1 MMAKRVLV
9 LVLALIVGPL
19 SVARV
24 PAAAAAVVPPAQPVV
39 VRGSDWYVRDS
50 VTSGIA
56 DHTFAYGQPGDS
68 PLLGDWDGDGDAT
81 PGVVRG
87 ATWYLRNTLGSGP
100 ADVTFAYGYPG
111 DYPVV
116 GDWDGNGT
124 DTPGVVRGSTWYL
137 KNSNAS
143 PGIADISFAYGYGSD
158 RPVAGDWD
166 GDGRWTRGVV
176 RGATWFLR
184 TSNDPANP
192 ATVPPFAYGA
202 ATDQKVVGDWDGDG
216 TATIGVKRGGTWLL
230 RNFNS
235 AGGVDSTINYGLG
248 CDLGFAGPGAIGRDR
263 GGKGLPPSLKGT
275 ELTRLATTSNLV
287 ALTFDA
293 GANAD
298 GVPSIL
304 DSLQRTCTPA
314 TFFLTGTWAD
324 QFQSQARQIA
334 TRYPVGNHTW
344 SHPHLPT
351 LPDAAVRDQLL
362 RGEQAIQGATRYQ
375 PRPMFR
381 FPFGERDARTLG
393 IVNGLR
399 YASIRWTVDTLG
411 WKGTSGGQSTQT
423 VVARVLANL
432 QPGEIVLMH
441 VGSHPTD
448 HSTLDADALPT
459 VIAEL
464 KRRGYR
470 FVTIDRAI

>member
-1 MMAKRVLV
+1 MPKRLLLV
-9 LVLALIVGPL
+9 VLALLVGPL
-19 SVARV
+19 VVAR
-24 PAAAAAVVPPAQPVV
+24 PPEASAVMPPTTPVV
-39 VRGSDWYVRDS
+39 VRGSDWYVRDTL
-50 VTSGIA
+50 TSGIA
-56 DHTFAYGQPGDS
+56 DHTFTYGQPGDFQ
-68 PLLGDWDGDGDAT
+68 LLGDWDGDGDAT

-87 ATWYLRNTLGSGP
+87 ATWYLRNTLGGGP
-100 ADVTFAYGYPG
+100 ADISFAYGFPG

-137 KNSNAS
+137 KNTNAS

-158 RPVAGDWD
+158 LPVAGDWD
-166 GDGRWTRGVV
+166 GDGRWTPGVV
-176 RGATWFLR
+176 RGATWYLR
-184 TSNDPANP
+184 ITNDPANP

-202 ATDQKVVGDWDGDG
+202 ATDQQVVGDWNGDG
-216 TATIGVKRGGTWLL
+216 TTTIGAKRGGAWLL
-230 RNFNS
+230 RNANS
-235 AGGVDSTINYGLG
+235 AGGVDLTVSYGLG
-248 CDLGFAGPGAIGRDR
+248 CDLGFAGPCAISRSR
-263 GGKGLPPSLKGT
+263 GGKELPSSLNGT
-275 ELTRLATTSNLV
+275 ELTRLATTSKLV

-304 DSLQRTCTPA
+304 ATLQRTCTPA

-334 TRYPVGNHTW
+334 IRYPVGNHTW
-344 SHPHLPT
+344 SHPHLTT
-351 LPDAAVRDQLL
+351 LADAAVRDQLL
-362 RGEQAIQGATRYQ
+362 RGEQAVLGATRYQ

-411 WKGTSGGQSTQT
+411 WKGTSGGQSVQT
-423 VVARVLANL
+423 VVARVLASL

-459 VIAEL
+459 IISEL
-464 KRRGYR
+464 QRRGYG
-470 FVTIDRAI
+470 FVTIYQAI

>member
-1 MMAKRVLV
+1 MPKRLLLV
-9 LVLALIVGPL
+9 VLALLVGPL
-19 SVARV
+19 VVTR
-24 PAAAAAVVPPAQPVV
+24 PPDAAAVTPPTTPVV
-39 VRGSDWYVRDS
+39 VRGSDWYVRDT
-50 VTSGIA
+50 VTSGLA
-56 DHTFAYGQPGDS
+56 DHTFTYGLPGDFQ
-68 PLLGDWDGDGDAT
+68 LLGDWDGDGDAT

-87 ATWYLRNTLGSGP
+87 ATWYLRNTLGGGP
-100 ADVTFAYGYPG
+100 ADFSFAYGFPG

-137 KNSNAS
+137 KNSNSS
-143 PGIADISFAYGYGSD
+143 PGVADISFAYGYGSD
-158 RPVAGDWD
+158 LPVAGDWD
-166 GDGRWTRGVV
+166 GDGRWTPGVV
-176 RGATWFLR
+176 RGATWYLR
-184 TSNDPANP
+184 TTDDPVNP
-192 ATVPPFAYGA
+192 ATAQPFNYGQ
-202 ATDQKVVGDWDGDG
+202 ATDQQVVGDWDGDG
-216 TATIGVKRGGTWLL
+216 TTTIGTKRGGGWLL
-230 RNFNS
+230 RNANS
-235 AGGVDSTINYGLG
+235 AGGVDLTVNYGLG
-248 CDLGFAGPGAIGRDR
+248 GDLGFAGPGAISRGR
-263 GGKGLPPSLKGT
+263 GGKGLPPWLQGT
-275 ELTRLATTSNLV
+275 ELTRLPTTSKLV

-304 DSLQRTCTPA
+304 ATLQRTGTPA

-344 SHPHLPT
+344 SHPHLTT
-351 LPDAAVRDQLL
+351 LPDAAVRDQVL
-362 RGEQAIQGATRYQ
+362 RGEQAILGATRYQ

-399 YASIRWTVDTLG
+399 YGSIRWTVDTLG
-411 WKGTSGGQSTQT
+411 WKGTSGGQSVQA
-423 VVARVLANL
+423 VVTRVLANL

-464 KRRGYR
+464 QRRGYG
-470 FVTIDRAI
+470 FTTIYQAI